1 MHACVDAWIAGEWHA
16 QDVCDPLEVL
26 LLHPACRHGWRTHA
40 DAARRQRTPVAR
52 DAVLA
57 ERGERAYVRRESRAF
72 NKGGLSEAQDICV
85 SHADHHADHH
95 HDHDHPREISK
106 NNNNNKSPQ

>member
-1 MHACVDAWIAGEWHA
+1 VNDAYIRMPPDPHRVHKKLIAVHARMHAYVDAWIAGEWHA
-16 QDVCDPLEVL
+16 QDVCDPLKVL

-40 DAARRQRTPVAR
+40 DAARRQRTPVTR

-72 NKGGLSEAQDICV
+72 NKRGVL
-85 SHADHHADHH
+85 
-95 HDHDHPREISK
+95 
-106 NNNNNKSPQ
+106 